1 MTALLF
7 ILKRRDFRPPPED
20 CRHLGNV
27 IYSQTGI
34 LRKARTLWFSNVGS
48 DVGINASFNP

>member
-7 ILKRRDFRPPPED
+7 TLKMRDFHPPPED

-34 LRKARTLWFSNVGS
+34 LRKARTLRFS